1 MILEAGLIK
10 ALAAGGGLV
19 SSVALVAGMAGGGQ
33 YAATTADP
41 DRLASA
47 VCAYVDKG
55 PRPPIARKRGKSVP
69 LTSKHAANARIIIDT
84 AKDLGLPHRAAVI
97 ALATALQESSLNN
110 DTVGDHGHAFGLFQQ
125 HPEYGWGTRAQVTN
139 QRHATQTFFSRL
151 KKIRD
156 WEAKPL
162 TAVAQAIQRSA
173 HPNAYA
179 KHEIHAERL
188 IAALTARSAKP
199 QPPRASDD
207 GLKLSKRD
215 EQAVRASLEL
225 ATALGVPR
233 ATFVADVQHAL
244 DAGKLTSVLRGVKT
258 TDTGQLAEK
267 IVNSV
272 AQRTCDDLS
281 RQINEALDPETLA
294 ALRTSG
300 RGGVALAA
308 ALKMIGV
315 PYSWGGG
322 GPDGPSYGIEHGA
335 RTKGFDCSGLAEYA
349 WAKAGV
355 KIGGHTSTQWRA
367 GIRVPRTQLKPGDL
381 LFFAKDPKN
390 PATIHHVVLNIDGK
404 RYLHAPTTG
413 SNVQIGGWTAMREAE
428 YVGAVRPV

>member
-33 YAATTADP
+33 YAATAADP
-41 DRLASA
+41 ERLASA
-47 VCAYVDKG
+47 VCANVGKDPK
-55 PRPPIARKRGKSVP
+55 PSTWRKRGKTVP
-69 LTSKHAANARIIIDT
+69 LTSEQAANARIIIDT
-84 AKDLGLPHRAAVI
+84 AKDLGLPHRAGVI

-110 DTVGDHGHAFGLFQQ
+110 DTVGDHGQAFGLFQQ

-139 QRHATQTFFSRL
+139 QRHAAQSFFSRL
-151 KKIRD
+151 KKIKD
-156 WEAKPL
+156 WEVKPL

-173 HPNAYA
+173 QPNAYA
-179 KHEIHAERL
+179 KHEARAEGL
-188 IAALTARSAKP
+188 VTTLTGHSTRP
-199 QPPRASDD
+199 RPPRASDD
-207 GLKLSKRD
+207 SLMLSKRD

-233 ATFVADVQHAL
+233 ETIVADVRHAL
-244 DAGKLTSVLRGVKT
+244 DAGKLSSARQGTKT
-258 TDTGQLAEK
+258 TDAGQLAEE
-267 IVNSV
+267 IVTNV

-281 RQINEALDPETLA
+281 QKINETLHPETLA

-322 GPDGPSYGIEHGA
+322 GPDGPSYGIDHGA
-335 RTKGFDCSGLAEYA
+335 NTKGFDCSGLAEYA
-349 WAKAGV
+349 WAKAGA
-355 KIGGHTSTQWRA
+355 KIGGHTSTQWHA
-367 GIRVPRTQLKPGDL
+367 GVRVPRSQLKPGDL
-381 LFFAKDPKN
+381 LFFAHNPQDPS
-390 PATIHHVVLNIDGK
+390 TIHHVVLNIDGK
-404 RYLHAPTTG
+404 QYVHAPTTG
-413 SNVQIGGWTAMREAE
+413 SKVQIGQWTATREAE
-428 YVGAVRPV
+428 YAGAVRPD

>member
-1 MILEAGLIK
+1 VILEAGLAK

-33 YAATTADP
+33 YAATAADP

-47 VCAYVDKG
+47 VCAYVSKDPKPSP
-55 PRPPIARKRGKSVP
+55 PRKSAKTVP
-69 LTSKHAANARIIIDT
+69 LSSKQAANARIIIDT

-110 DTVGDHGHAFGLFQQ
+110 DTIGDHGRAFGLFQQ
-125 HPEYGWGTRAQVTN
+125 HPEYGWGTRTQATN
-139 QRHATQTFFSRL
+139 QRHATQTFYSRL
-151 KKIRD
+151 KKIKD
-156 WEAKPL
+156 WENKPL

-179 KHEIHAERL
+179 KHEARAEGL
-188 IAALTARSAKP
+188 VTALTGRSTRP
-199 QPPRASDD
+199 RPPRASDD
-207 GLKLSKRD
+207 SLKLSKRD

-233 ATFVADVQHAL
+233 ETIVADVQHAL
-244 DAGKLTSVLRGVKT
+244 DAGKLTSARQATKT
-258 TDTGQLAEK
+258 ADTGQLAEK
-267 IVNSV
+267 IVTSV

-281 RQINEALDPETLA
+281 QQINEVLDPETLA
-294 ALRTSG
+294 TLRSSG

-322 GPDGPSYGIEHGA
+322 GPDGPSYGIDHGA
-335 RTKGFDCSGLAEYA
+335 KTRGFDCSGLAEYA

-355 KIGGHTSTQWRA
+355 KIGGHTSIQWRA
-367 GIRVPRTQLKPGDL
+367 GLRVPRSQLKPGDL

-390 PATIHHVVLNIDGK
+390 LATIHHVVLNIDGR
-404 RYLHAPTTG
+404 RYVHAPTTG
-413 SNVQIGGWTAMREAE
+413 SNVQIGHWTATREVE
-428 YVGAVRPV
+428 YAGAVRPG